1 MYVCVGAAAA
11 AATADV
17 AAVAARED
25 RGNPV
30 GVTCLTFT
38 KEAEKKYASCT
49 SPMIKRVICRSST
62 YNIVSVTLGENPRLA
77 ELISE

>member
-11 AATADV
+11 AADV
-17 AAVAARED
+17 AAARED

-62 YNIVSVTLGENPRLA
+62 
-77 ELISE
+77 

>member
-1 MYVCVGAAAA
+1 MYVYVGAAAA

-17 AAVAARED
+17 DAAAAARED

-62 YNIVSVTLGENPRLA
+62 
-77 ELISE
+77 

>member
-11 AATADV
+11 AAA
-17 AAVAARED
+17 AARED

-49 SPMIKRVICRSST
+49 SPMIKRVICRTST
-62 YNIVSVTLGENPRLA
+62 LYNIVSVT
-77 ELISE
+77 

>member
-11 AATADV
+11 SDADVDV
-17 AAVAARED
+17 AAAAAARED

-49 SPMIKRVICRSST
+49 SPTIKRVICRSST
-62 YNIVSVTLGENPRLA
+62 
-77 ELISE
+77 

>member
-11 AATADV
+11 AAADV
-17 AAVAARED
+17 AAAARED
-25 RGNPV
+25 RSNPV

-49 SPMIKRVICRSST
+49 SPMIKRVICRTST
-62 YNIVSVTLGENPRLA
+62 
-77 ELISE
+77 

>member
-11 AATADV
+11 AAAAATATDVAAAAAATTAADV
-17 AAVAARED
+17 AVAAAAARED

-62 YNIVSVTLGENPRLA
+62 
-77 ELISE
+77 

>member
-17 AAVAARED
+17 AAAAAAAARED

-49 SPMIKRVICRSST
+49 SPMIKRVICRSF
-62 YNIVSVTLGENPRLA
+62 YIVHTT
-77 ELISE
+77 

>member
-1 MYVCVGAAAA
+1 MYVCEGAAAA
-11 AATADV
+11 AAVATVAVAD
-17 AAVAARED
+17 AAAAARED

-62 YNIVSVTLGENPRLA
+62 F
-77 ELISE
+77 

>member
-1 MYVCVGAAAA
+1 MTVVSIVSESCHNTSLRVLLLCAMYVCVGAAA
-11 AATADV
+11 
-17 AAVAARED
+17 AARED

-62 YNIVSVTLGENPRLA
+62 
-77 ELISE
+77 

>member
-11 AATADV
+11 DADAA
-17 AAVAARED
+17 AARED

-49 SPMIKRVICRSST
+49 SPMIKRVICRTST
-62 YNIVSVTLGENPRLA
+62 
-77 ELISE
+77 

>member
-11 AATADV
+11 AA
-17 AAVAARED
+17 AARED

-38 KEAEKKYASCT
+38 KEAVKKYASCT
-49 SPMIKRVICRSST
+49 SPMIKRVICRTST
-62 YNIVSVTLGENPRLA
+62 LYNIVSVTLVENPRLA
-77 ELISE
+77 QLRGEY

>member
-17 AAVAARED
+17 DVAAAAAARED

-62 YNIVSVTLGENPRLA
+62 
-77 ELISE
+77 

>member
-11 AATADV
+11 AA
-17 AAVAARED
+17 AARED

-38 KEAEKKYASCT
+38 KEAEKKYANCT
-49 SPMIKRVICRSST
+49 SPMIKRVICRTST
-62 YNIVSVTLGENPRLA
+62 LYNIVSVTLVENPRLA
-77 ELISE
+77 QLRGEY